1 MQIDKYTSD
10 KLKVMSFAS
19 IILVLYIH
27 SGFHDIPSEIQGMK
41 TNFYIQEMISSVIGR
56 TAVPMFFM
64 ISGML
69 FFRNI
74 NDLGNVLSKMKKRA
88 RTLLVPFLI
97 AGLFLPAVYL
107 VMGQLPWTA
116 QFINSNDM
124 FSGVD
129 SVWTVLQSLY
139 LYVPGV
145 DQPWGFHLWFL
156 RDLIIIIAFG
166 PILYLARKRLGGGIV
181 VAALFCLTYISVKL
195 SLFTS
200 MFWFMTGD
208 WLLMK
213 SSKVKSWLWVIIY
226 FVVSVCQMLMPNEV
240 WDYFLLPITLMGV
253 LALWSFY
260 DYIVGADFNLKEHR
274 LLTTICQFTFFIYLY
289 HEPTINILRK
299 LMIIPLGRSSLGFA
313 VNYILSPWI
322 FVLIAV
328 PVGMLMKK
336 YIPKIYS
343 ILVGGR

>member
-10 KLKVMSFAS
+10 KIRIISFVS
-19 IILVLYIH
+19 VILVLYIH
-27 SGFHDIPSEIQGMK
+27 SGFHDIPGEIQGMEA
-41 TNFYIQEMISSVIGR
+41 NFYFQEAISGMLGR
-56 TAVPMFFM
+56 TAVPLFFM

-74 NDLGNVLSKMKKRA
+74 NDLWDVLSKMKKRA

-107 VMGQLPWTA
+107 VMGQLPWTE

-124 FSGVD
+124 FSEVD

-139 LYVPGV
+139 LFVPGG

-156 RDLIIIIAFG
+156 RDLIIIIAFS
-166 PILYLARKRLGGGIV
+166 PILYFACKRLGGGIV

-195 SLFTS
+195 SLVTS

-213 SSKVKSWLWVIIY
+213 LSKVKSWLWVIIY
-226 FVVSVCQMLMPNEV
+226 FVVSVCQMLMPNEA
-240 WDYFLLPITLMGV
+240 WNFFTLPITLIGV
-253 LALWSFY
+253 IAFWSLY
-260 DYIVGADFNLKEHR
+260 DYIAGQHFNLKQNR
-274 LLTTICQFTFFIYLY
+274 ILSTACQFTFFIYLY

-299 LMIIPLGRSSLGFA
+299 LMIIPLGRTSLGFA

-328 PVGMLMKK
+328 PIGILLKR
-336 YIPKIYS
+336 YLPKFYET
-343 ILVGGR
+343 LVGGR

>member
-27 SGFHDIPSEIQGMK
+27 SGFHDIPGEIQGMK
-41 TNFYIQEMISSVIGR
+41 TNFYLQEMISSVIGR

-74 NDLGNVLSKMKKRA
+74 NDLGDVLSKMKRRA
-88 RTLLVPFLI
+88 MMLLVPFLI

-116 QFINSNDM
+116 QFINSDDM
-124 FSGVD
+124 FCEVD

-139 LYVPGV
+139 LYVPGG

-156 RDLIIIIAFG
+156 RDLIIIIALS
-166 PILYLARKRLGGGIV
+166 PILYFARKRLGGGIV
-181 VAALFCLTYISVKL
+181 VAALFCLTYIPVKL
-195 SLFTS
+195 SFVTS

-213 SSKVKSWLWVIIY
+213 FSKVKSWLWVIIY
-226 FVVSVCQMLMPNEV
+226 FVVSACQMLMPNKA
-240 WDYFLLPITLMGV
+240 WIFFTLPITLIGV
-253 LALWSFY
+253 IAFWTLY
-260 DYIVGADFNLKEHR
+260 DYIAGKNLNLKQHR
-274 LLTTICQFTFFIYLY
+274 ILSTACQFTFFIYLY

-299 LMIIPLGRSSLGFA
+299 LMIIPLGRTSLGFA
-313 VNYILSPWI
+313 LNYLLSPWV
-322 FVLIAV
+322 FVLIAI

-336 YIPKIYS
+336 HIPKIYE